1 MTTWPILSVV
11 TFLPVVGA
19 LLIYISR
26 GDDEAAQRNSR
37 WIALWTTLITFAVS
51 LILVVR
57 FDPAQP
63 DFQFV
68 EKAPWLAN
76 AITYHMGVDGI
87 SLPFVI
93 LTTALMPFCILASW
107 KSITMRVREYM
118 MAFLLLETL
127 MIGTFSALDLV
138 LFYLFFEGGLI
149 PMFLIIGVWGGPRR
163 VYASFKFFLY
173 TLLGSVLMLL
183 AIMALY
189 WNAGTTDI
197 PTLMHTAV
205 PRSLQTWAWLAFFAS
220 FAVKM
225 PMWPVHT
232 WLPDAHVEAPTAGSV
247 ILAAILLKMGGYGF
261 LRFSL
266 PMFPLASHDFA
277 PLIFSLSAI
286 AIIYTSLVAL
296 MQEDMKKLIAYS
308 SVAHMGFVT
317 MGIFA
322 GTTQGVAGGVFQMI
336 SHGIVSGALFLC
348 VGIVYDR
355 MHTREIA
362 AYGGL
367 VNRMPL
373 YALVFMVFTM
383 ANVGLPGTSGFVGE
397 FMTLIGTFKVSV
409 PTATF
414 ATTGVILSAAYALW
428 LYRKIVFGAL
438 VKPSLAT
445 IKDLTFRE
453 SLTLMPLVILTI
465 LFGVYPKPVLDMSAA
480 SVQQLVTNYGHS
492 GDCHQGSRAAAVKAR
507 TMNFESAGYQLLPVL
522 PELVL
527 AIGAMVLLMIGAYR
541 GQQTTGLVT
550 GLAVCLLVVVGALEL
565 WLPAGKLTTF
575 NGSFIVDDFA
585 RFLKILAL
593 IGSARD
599 ADPVGGIPGR
609 SVPAHLRICHPGPAL
624 DARHDGADLGRRP
637 DHALSRARADVARAL
652 RGRGEQPR
660 QRQIDRSRPEIFRAG
675 RVVVGHAAVWCL
687 AGLRLYRHCEL
698 RRHRGGRQDR
708 QHRHRVRTGVPAGRA
723 VLQGLGRAVPHVDA

>member
-1 MTTWPILSVV
+1 MTTWPILSIT
-11 TFLPVVGA
+11 TFLPLVGVA
-19 LLIYISR
+19 LIYLMAR
-26 GDDEAAQRNSR
+26 GSDESANNTAR
-37 WIALWTTLITFAVS
+37 WIALWTTLVTFAVS
-51 LILVVR
+51 LILIMR
-57 FDPAQP
+57 FDPAQT

-68 EKAPWLAN
+68 EKASWLATGIN
-76 AITYHMGVDGI
+76 YHMGVDGI

-93 LTTALMPFCILASW
+93 LTTALLPFCIVASW
-107 KSITMRVREYM
+107 KAIQTRVPEYM
-118 MAFLLLETL
+118 MAFLVLETL
-127 MIGTFSALDLV
+127 MVGTFSALDLV

-173 TLLGSVLMLL
+173 TFLGSVLMLL

-189 WNAGTTDI
+189 WNGGTTDI

-277 PLIFSLSAI
+277 PLIFSLSVI

-322 GTTQGVAGGVFQMI
+322 GTIQGVAGGVFQMI

-373 YALVFMVFTM
+373 YALVFMIFTL
-383 ANVGLPGTSGFVGE
+383 ANVGLPGTTGFIGE
-397 FMTLIGTFKVSV
+397 FMTLLGTFKVSL
-409 PTATF
+409 PTTF
-414 ATTGVILSAAYALW
+414 LASTGLILSSCYALW

-438 VKPSLAT
+438 VKPTLMT
-445 IKDLTFRE
+445 IKDMTWRE
-453 SLTLMPLVILTI
+453 CLTLFPLVALTI
-465 LFGVYPKPVLDMSAA
+465 WFGVYPKPVLDMSAA
-480 SVQQLVTNYGHS
+480 SVQQLVTNYTT
-492 GDCHQGSRAAAVKAR
+492 AVTAVKA
-507 TMNFESAGYQLLPVL
+507 AALL
-522 PELVL
+522 
-527 AIGAMVLLMIGAYR
+527 
-541 GQQTTGLVT
+541 Q
-550 GLAVCLLVVVGALEL
+550 
-565 WLPAGKLTTF
+565 
-575 NGSFIVDDFA
+575 
-585 RFLKILAL
+585 
-593 IGSARD
+593 
-599 ADPVGGIPGR
+599 
-609 SVPAHLRICHPGPAL
+609 
-624 DARHDGADLGRRP
+624 
-637 DHALSRARADVARAL
+637 
-652 RGRGEQPR
+652 
-660 QRQIDRSRPEIFRAG
+660 
-675 RVVVGHAAVWCL
+675 
-687 AGLRLYRHCEL
+687 
-698 RRHRGGRQDR
+698 
-708 QHRHRVRTGVPAGRA
+708 
-723 VLQGLGRAVPHVDA
+723 